1 MRVLIADL
9 TVLRERKRT
18 GVGHYTQELTRA
30 LRRVAGEDTI
40 HSFPG
45 RWLAWR
51 QDWLDA
57 QSQRYETVARRSGVL
72 ARIEK
77 HVRGKLLAAVRTV
90 FPGMR
95 HPFRNTARRS
105 GCTLYHEPNY
115 IPHDVD
121 LPTVATIHDLSV
133 ILYPEWHR
141 AETVRLFERH
151 FARGLNRC
159 VHLIEVSK
167 FTQEQIVRHL
177 GWPLERTSVTYNG
190 RREHLR
196 PLSAEECTPVL
207 RRLGLEPGYLLHVG
221 TLEPRKNLGMLL
233 RAYCALPGAVRER
246 HPLVLAGSAGWN
258 SGELHDYLRG
268 AAREENVRWLGYVQD
283 EDFAALYSA
292 ARSLVFPTLY
302 EGFGMPTVEMLA
314 CGGAV
319 LASTAGA
326 VAETVGAQAH
336 LIDPHDE
343 DGWRDAMLRVCTD
356 QDWWQSL
363 RRGAQEVGRRF
374 TWTRCAHDTLNAYHL
389 ALAGGVPV
397 SAAA

>member
-1 MRVLIADL
+1 MRVLINMQSASGQ
-9 TVLRERKRT
+9 RT
-18 GVGHYTQELTRA
+18 GVGHYTWELTHALQARVGKDIRPYPTPWESRVVGWYERQSALFESADRRA
-30 LRRVAGEDTI
+30 WTRWARGRMLQLARVAG
-40 HSFPG
+40 
-45 RWLAWR
+45 
-51 QDWLDA
+51 
-57 QSQRYETVARRSGVL
+57 ARSYTERL
-72 ARIEK
+72 
-77 HVRGKLLAAVRTV
+77 
-90 FPGMR
+90 
-95 HPFRNTARRS
+95 
-105 GCTLYHEPNY
+105 GCVVNREGIDLYHEPFFMPLECNA
-115 IPHDVD
+115 PA
-121 LPTVATIHDLSV
+121 VATIHDLSV
-133 ILYPEWHR
+133 ILYPAWHR

-151 FARGLNRC
+151 FASGLNRC
-159 VHLIEVSK
+159 VHLIAVSK

-363 RRGAQEVGRRF
+363 RRGAEEVARPF
-374 TWTRCAHDTLNAYHL
+374 TWTRCAHDTLNAYHA
-389 ALAGGVPV
+389 ALGNSVKR
-397 SAAA
+397 AA